1 MLRFLQVSQHTAN
14 TTCCLWRACRCLCVC
29 QCVFICPG
37 LKYAALIKPTA
48 KQKTCQAANSN
59 DPEYAYGCFGEN
71 KWAENGIHKH
81 SWYRER
87 RGGERL
93 KSVKYSSQTN
103 SSESCG
109 NVYRF
114 QPRFWSACTICI
126 AERSGVTLPAEH
138 LRVVVDGNVRLDPVI
153 VGPKVAVWC
162 SKPFIKSMLQR
173 QVLRSVAKMPAGRCQ

>member
-14 TTCCLWRACRCLCVC
+14 TTCCLWRACRCVCVC

-37 LKYAALIKPTA
+37 LRYAALIKPTA
-48 KQKTCQAANSN
+48 KRKTCQAANSN

-93 KSVKYSSQTN
+93 KPSSTAATQIPPSHVEMFIEFN
-103 SSESCG
+103 LAFG
-109 NVYRF
+109 LLV
-114 QPRFWSACTICI
+114 CI
-126 AERSGVTLPAEH
+126 SGRSGVALPAQH
-138 LRVVVDGNVRLDPVI
+138 LRVVVDRNVGLDPVI
-153 VGPKVAVWC
+153 VGPKVAVRC
-162 SKPFIKSMLQR
+162 SKPFIESMLQR
-173 QVLRSVAKMPAGRCQ
+173 QVLRSVA